1 MELDPEKTKIANR
14 KRDAARAEE
23 AKKAAE
29 ENRSEVEEEGVTIP
43 APESDQKG

>member
-23 AKKAAE
+23 AKKVAE
-29 ENRSEVEEEGVTIP
+29 ENKNEVE
-43 APESDQKG
+43 